1 MVTYVRCNK
10 GIDEEVGVVI
20 CGVKVE
26 FDASLRGCLD
36 KVSVVGKEGST
47 GVRAGKAACEKKKT
61 PSEQNFSRLLYLC
74 DTHSGR
80 SCPLM

>member
-1 MVTYVRCNK
+1 MVPNVRCNE
-10 GIDEEVGVVI
+10 GINEEVGVVI

-26 FDASLRGCLD
+26 FNTSLRGCLD
-36 KVSVVGKEGST
+36 KVSVVRKEGSV

-61 PSEQNFSRLLYLC
+61 PSEQNFIQAALYAG
-74 DTHSGR
+74 THSGR